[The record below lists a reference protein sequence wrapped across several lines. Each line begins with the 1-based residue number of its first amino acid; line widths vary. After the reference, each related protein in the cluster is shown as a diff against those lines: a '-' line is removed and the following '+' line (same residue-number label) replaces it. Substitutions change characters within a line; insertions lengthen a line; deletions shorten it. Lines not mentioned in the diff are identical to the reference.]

1 MWVMTREHS
10 RTPKP
15 VGFTQ
20 RLEMPQVFKVRLCS
34 AAFVS
39 LVWLTGSYNRARVRL
54 LILFRNGLRC
64 GWDQRKERAM
74 PVRTLKQ
81 FLDKEKIKYV
91 SIVHSTAYTA
101 QEVAA
106 SAHITGKELAKT
118 IIVELDGKMAMA
130 VLPANRKI
138 VIQDLREITGSDEVK
153 FAPEDEFKKM
163 FPDCETGAMPPFGNL
178 YGMDVY
184 VAESLTRN
192 EEIAFNAGSHTEV
205 IKMAYADFER
215 LARPRVISFTT

>member
-1 MWVMTREHS
+1 
-10 RTPKP
+10 
-15 VGFTQ
+15 
-20 RLEMPQVFKVRLCS
+20 
-34 AAFVS
+34 
-39 LVWLTGSYNRARVRL
+39 
-54 LILFRNGLRC
+54 
-64 GWDQRKERAM
+64 M
-74 PVRTLKQ
+74 PVKKLKES
-81 FLDKEKIKYV
+81 LDREKVKYV

-118 IIVELDGKMAMA
+118 VIVELDGKMAMA

-138 VIQDLREITGSDEVK
+138 VLQDLREITGSDEVK
-153 FAPEDEFKKM
+153 FASEEEFKKK

-192 EEIAFNAGSHTEV
+192 DEIAFNAGSHTEV
-205 IKMAYADFER
+205 IKMSYEDFER
-215 LARPRVISFTT
+215 LVRPRVLSFTT